1 MKTKATKLLSLLL
14 AGLLLMPTL
23 ASCSNT
29 DEPLDETNAGSV
41 SHTTAAAEIETDP
54 VEDRLTELRTQVDW
68 GGEDFGILYSVAFD
82 SYREE
87 VEAKPEGGSVIN
99 DAVFERNT
107 LFQEYCNLN
116 FVLIPATAESYNTA
130 LTKGIQTGT
139 KDFYITSQGGSGAAA
154 VALQGYLYNYLDL
167 DIDYEHEWWDQGTLN
182 FALDGRVFFMNGP
195 FNTIDDDCTYI
206 IAFNKKLQK
215 EHQVANPYQTVRD
228 HEWTMEYMNSIIS
241 NLSSDNGDGVW
252 DEKDTYGLTATSVI
266 STAFFYGAG
275 LKYVDNSLEK
285 DVPELILSDKLD
297 RVTDV
302 MDITRKVLHENNS
315 THVSIGMEIFVND
328 RALFGFEVVNYL
340 RVLNAQMISEYGVLP
355 VPKYDK
361 AQEQYYSFSNA
372 GVGTTL
378 SIPTSAAQLDMDLF
392 AQTLET
398 YCLLSQ
404 KLVKPAYYE
413 ITLMTRNIQDLDS
426 AEMLDLVFQH
436 RIYDLAAYF
445 GDLGLAG
452 IFEEAAIGTDDT
464 FSSKYASASRAFNKK
479 VRNMLIKL
487 QRNSN
492 K

>member
-1 MKTKATKLLSLLL
+1 MTRSQKTKLASLLL
-14 AGLLLMPTL
+14 AGLLLLPTL
-23 ASCSNT
+23 ASCAADG
-29 DEPLDETNAGSV
+29 DEPKGTQADTGTGADTE
-41 SHTTAAAEIETDP
+41 AAIDP
-54 VEDRLTELRTQVDW
+54 VDQAISDLRGQTNW
-68 GGEDFGILYSVAFD
+68 GGEDFGILYSTAFD

-116 FVLIPATAESYNTA
+116 FVLIPTTAEAYNTS

-139 KDFYITSQGGSGAAA
+139 KDFYITSQGGSGTAAI
-154 VALQGYLYNYLDL
+154 ALQGYLYNYLDL
-167 DIDYEHEWWDQGTLN
+167 DIDYDREWWDQGTLN

-206 IAFNKKLQK
+206 IAFNKNLQR
-215 EHQVANPYQTVRD
+215 EHRVPNPYQTVRD

-241 NLSSDNGDGVW
+241 NLSTDNGDGSW
-252 DEKDTYGLTATSVI
+252 DENDTYGLTATSVI

-297 RVTDV
+297 RVTEV
-302 MDITRKVLHENNS
+302 MDITRKILHENNS
-315 THVSIGMEIFVND
+315 THVGIGMEIFIND

-340 RVLNAQMISEYGVLP
+340 RALNAQMNSEYGVLP

-378 SIPTSAAQLDMDLF
+378 SIPTSVAQVDMNLF
-392 AQTLET
+392 ANTLEM

-426 AEMLDLVFQH
+426 AEMLDIVFQH

-445 GDLGLAG
+445 DDLGLAG
-452 IFEEAAIGTDDT
+452 IFEQAASGTSDT
-464 FSSKYASASRAFNKK
+464 FSSKYSSASRAFDKK
-479 VRNMLIKL
+479 VKNMLVKL
-487 QRNSN
+487 QRHSKN
-492 K
+492 

>member
-1 MKTKATKLLSLLL
+1 MKKLNTTRLTSLLL
-14 AGLLLMPTL
+14 AGLLLLPTL
-23 ASCSNT
+23 ASCSKN
-29 DEPLDETNAGSV
+29 DETVDETNASNPP
-41 SHTTAAAEIETDP
+41 STTVAVEVETDP
-54 VEDRLTELRTQVDW
+54 VENALNELRGQVNW
-68 GGEDFGILYSVAFD
+68 QGEDFGILYSTAFD

-87 VEAKPEGGSVIN
+87 VESKPEGGSVIN

-116 FVLIPATAESYNTA
+116 FVLIPATAEAYNTT

-154 VALQGYLYNYLDL
+154 TALQGYLYNYLDL
-167 DIDYEHEWWDQGTLN
+167 DIDYNHEWWDQGTLN

-266 STAFFYGAG
+266 STCFFYGAG
-275 LKYVDNSLEK
+275 LKYVDNSLDK
-285 DVPELILSDKLD
+285 DLPELILSDKLD
-297 RVTDV
+297 RVTEV

-315 THVSIGMEIFVND
+315 THVAIGMDIFIND
-328 RALFGFEVVNYL
+328 RALYGFEVVNYL
-340 RVLNAQMISEYGVLP
+340 RVLNAQMTSEYGVLP

-361 AQEQYYSFSNA
+361 AQEKYYSFSNA

-378 SIPTSAAQLDMDLF
+378 SIPTSTAQLDMDMF
-392 AQTLET
+392 AKTLEI

-413 ITLMTRNIQDLDS
+413 VTLMTRNIQDLDS
-426 AEMLDLVFQH
+426 AEMLDIVFQN
-436 RIYDLAAYF
+436 RIYDMAAYF
-445 GDLGLAG
+445 GDLGLVG
-452 IFEEAAIGTDDT
+452 IFEEAASGASDT
-464 FSSKYASASRAFNKK
+464 FASKYAAANRAFNKRVK
-479 VRNMLIKL
+479 NLLNKL
-487 QRNSN
+487 QRRS
-492 K
+492 